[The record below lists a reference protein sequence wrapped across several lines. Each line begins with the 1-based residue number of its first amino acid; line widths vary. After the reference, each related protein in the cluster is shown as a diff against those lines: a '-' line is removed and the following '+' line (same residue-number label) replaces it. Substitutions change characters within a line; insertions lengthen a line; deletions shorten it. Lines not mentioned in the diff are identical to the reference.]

1 MGSLLLTSTLT
12 RLMDEGQGG
21 GNSSPD
27 SVGERPVYQQ
37 VIWQST
43 NQSRIQRGVI
53 KASLVWVLLLLAG
66 ACSAVIALTAEFARE
81 FAESR
86 SVLV

>member
-12 RLMDEGQGG
+12 STLTRLMDCEGQGG

-27 SVGERPVYQQ
+27 AVGERPVYQQ

-66 ACSAVIALTAEFARE
+66 VRSLGLWIAAISNTNHR
-81 FAESR
+81 
-86 SVLV
+86 

>member
-12 RLMDEGQGG
+12 RLMDCEGQGG

-53 KASLVWVLLLLAG
+53 KASLVWVILLLAG
-66 ACSAVIALTAEFARE
+66 VRSLGLWIAAISNTNHR
-81 FAESR
+81 
-86 SVLV
+86 

>member
-66 ACSAVIALTAEFARE
+66 VRSLGLWIAAISNTNHR
-81 FAESR
+81 
-86 SVLV
+86 